1 MIGQNSFS
9 NANNN
14 TNTAIFSGGKS
25 SASTPNQP
33 SGVASAN
40 DASAKTTGNKVNF
53 KNILIALGALVVVAG
68 AVVAVVLLLKNKPTQ
83 GQGEE
88 TVIYNSSPDNDGT
101 QTSQETLNEFDKS
114 IASATTEEEK
124 FGMQLNKIGYY
135 IITGDY
141 ASALSDLNSFD
152 INSMSDFDQCRI
164 YNYYTSLYEA
174 QGDTAKVEQYKKLAD
189 EALAR
194 DFANS

>member
-25 SASTPNQP
+25 STSTPNQP
-33 SGVASAN
+33 SGVASVN
-40 DASAKTTGNKVNF
+40 DTSAKMAGNKMNF